1 MTDHP
6 YVGPRPFRRAD
17 ADRFFGRA
25 EQARKVRSSWLSQR
39 VTVVYGPTGVGKTS
53 LLQAGVIPLL
63 EAEAAID
70 LPPVGRF
77 VHWAGHSMV
86 ADRSTNVFRVAL
98 LRSWETADHPANPG
112 QPIVDYL
119 TARTSNDKRRREPLI
134 LAAIDQFED
143 LFGALPTRFAQR
155 EQLLSELAD
164 ALRELPLHLL
174 LNVREDQLGALRAD
188 AERLGLPPLAEV
200 RLPDLDPGQALEAV
214 TRPLEGTGRR
224 FAPKAAEILVDRI
237 RTVTYTDRF
246 GESATIRDERVA
258 PLALQTTCAALWD
271 SLPGH
276 RRVITAANLES
287 LGEPEDLLAGRFDAV
302 IRDVCLESGTDEE
315 LVRAWV
321 EATFVTEHGTRGAAY
336 RGVTR
341 TSSMPNSVVDGF
353 ADRHFLVA
361 EQRAGTTW
369 YQLGHD
375 HFVGAVRSS
384 NRRQNVAPRA
394 VQLPAR
400 GEDFR
405 IAAEAALAEGDFA
418 AAGGLAETAA
428 QRYAEQGE
436 DRQFARAL
444 ALQGEIARMAGDL
457 QSARR
462 SFGRA
467 RSAFESRQD
476 RPSAVRMLKI
486 LADLCF
492 SMENYDEAVD
502 LQRQAISRM
511 PADLEARTGLGYA
524 LWHRGSPADAE
535 AAFNDALDLD
545 RSAAR
550 AVAGRGLVRMALAD
564 YARALA
570 DLEHALSLGLPAVD
584 EEAVRSARRKALR
597 ALSRRHQEQGPL
609 TVPL

>member
-6 YVGPRPFRRAD
+6 YVGPRSFRRSD

-25 EQARKVRSSWLSQR
+25 EQAHEVRSLWLSQR

-53 LLQAGVIPLL
+53 LLHAGVIPLL
-63 EAEAAID
+63 EGEQAID
-70 LPPVGRF
+70 LLPVGRI
-77 VHWAGHSMV
+77 VHRTTHSMV
-86 ADRSTNVFRVAL
+86 AAPSTNIFRLAL
-98 LRSWETADHPANPG
+98 LRSWQAVDHQADPG

-119 TARTSNDKRRREPLI
+119 TARTRSEKRRRPALI

-155 EQLLSELAD
+155 EQLMAELAD
-164 ALRELPLHLL
+164 ALRELPLNLL
-174 LNVREDQLGALRAD
+174 LSVREDQIATLRAD
-188 AERLGLPPLAEV
+188 AERLRLPPLAYV
-200 RLPDLDPGQALEAV
+200 RLRELDPGQALEAV
-214 TRPLEGTGRR
+214 TQPLEGTGRR
-224 FAPKAAEILVDRI
+224 FASKAAEILVERI

-246 GESATIRDERVA
+246 GASATIRGERVE

-271 SLPGH
+271 SLPGD
-276 RRVITAANLES
+276 RRVITAANLEA
-287 LGEPEDLLAGRFDAV
+287 LGDPEHMLADRFDAV
-302 IRDVCLESGTDEE
+302 VGEVCMESGTDEE
-315 LVRAWV
+315 SIRAWV

-336 RGVTR
+336 RGVAR
-341 TSSMPNSVVDGF
+341 TNGMPNSVVDGF
-353 ADRHFLVA
+353 TERHFLVA

-375 HFVGAVRSS
+375 HLVGAIRRS
-384 NRRQNVAPRA
+384 NRKRNVAPRT

-405 IAAEAALAEGDFA
+405 IAAEAALAEGDFPSA
-418 AAGGLAETAA
+418 SGLAETAA
-428 QRYAEQGE
+428 QRYAEQGD
-436 DRQFARAL
+436 DRKFAHAL
-444 ALQGEIARMAGDL
+444 ALQGEIARTAGDL

-462 SFGRA
+462 NFSRA
-467 RSAFESRQD
+467 RSEFESQQD
-476 RPSAVRMLKI
+476 RSSAVRMLKI
-486 LADLCF
+486 LAELCF

-511 PADLEARTGLGYA
+511 PADLEARTDLGYA

-550 AVAGRGLVRMALAD
+550 AVVGRGLVRIALAD
-564 YARALA
+564 YTNALA
-570 DLEHALSLGLPAVD
+570 DLEHALSLELPASD
-584 EEAVRSARRKALR
+584 EEAVRSARSVALR
-597 ALSRRHQEQGPL
+597 ALRRRQDQGPL
-609 TVPL
+609 TISL